1 MLQIPPDYTFV
12 VQIALFLALWIAL
25 KRLWFDPAMAISRE
39 RAVRS
44 EGAIAEAKALQGRA
58 EAMRAEH
65 AQKLAEARAEAQR
78 DAQEILRGAEVEH
91 RRLVNEASEEAQ
103 KTIAEARQ
111 RIAEDVA
118 TARRTLRADVE
129 SIAGE
134 VARVVMG
141 RSAR

>member
-1 MLQIPPDYTFV
+1 MLQIPPDYTFL
-12 VQIALFLALWIAL
+12 VQIALFIVLWVAL
-25 KRLWFDPAMAISRE
+25 KRLWFDPAMAVSKE
-39 RAVRS
+39 RAIRS
-44 EGAIAEAKALQGRA
+44 EGAIAEAKSLQGRA

-78 DAQEILRGAEVEH
+78 EAHEILRAAETEH
-91 RRLVNEASEEAQ
+91 RRLVGEASEEAQ

-118 TARRTLRADVE
+118 TARRALRSDVE
-129 SIAGE
+129 TLARD

-141 RSAR
+141 RSVQ